1 MFIFTTNTNTTKM
14 YTFVQSILDVID
26 FCVYGCVWLLNDW
39 DMYDSLKHLIA
50 HKHTLGY
57 II

>member
-1 MFIFTTNTNTTKM
+1 M
-14 YTFVQSILDVID
+14 LDVID